1 MDWKELLS
9 KERLG
14 RAGPTSSDARSHYQ
28 RDYDR
33 IIFSSAFRRLQDK
46 TQVFPLAESDY
57 VRTRLTHS
65 LEASCVGRSLGTLVG
80 DFVLKHAH
88 IEGLTP
94 QDFGNIVAAACVAHD
109 IGNPP
114 FGHSGEDAIRN
125 WFKTTG
131 MQFLDGLGSRQ
142 RSATQGGQV
151 RS

>member
-1 MDWKELLS
+1 MEWKQLLS

-14 RAGPTSSDARSHYQ
+14 RFGQLGSDARSPFQ

-33 IIFSSAFRRLQDK
+33 IVFSSAFRRLQDK

-80 DFVLKHAH
+80 DFVLKQSDM
-88 IEGLTP
+88 EGLTP

-114 FGHSGEDAIRN
+114 FGHSGEDVIRD
-125 WFKTTG
+125 WFRTAPT
-131 MQFLDGLGSRQ
+131 FLSRALGKARERIS
-142 RSATQGGQV
+142 
-151 RS
+151 

>member
-1 MDWKELLS
+1 MEWKKLLS

-14 RAGPTSSDARSHYQ
+14 RVGQVESDARSPFQ

-33 IIFSSAFRRLQDK
+33 IVFSSAFRRLQDK

-80 DFVLKHAH
+80 DFVLKQSN

-114 FGHSGEDAIRN
+114 FGHSGEDAVRD
-125 WFKTTG
+125 WFKTNET
-131 MQFLDGLGSRQ
+131 SC
-142 RSATQGGQV
+142 
-151 RS
+151 